1 MPLAACASTD
11 VRAVADDVL
20 RDRGGE
26 PGPADAGVWPT
37 LLELGWAGAGRSED
51 LGGSG
56 GELADV
62 VALVQACGR
71 HVVSVPLLESA
82 AAGLIAARQGT
93 RWPRC
98 RRPSRCRGP
107 VRRC

>member
-1 MPLAACASTD
+1 
-11 VRAVADDVL
+11 
-20 RDRGGE
+20 
-26 PGPADAGVWPT
+26 
-37 LLELGWAGAGRSED
+37 
-51 LGGSG
+51 
-56 GELADV
+56 
-62 VALVQACGR
+62 VQACGR